1 MSDHDFLSAFEN
13 CTLPAAEW
21 THEAHIRMAWLML
34 KRSPYDVALEQI
46 RRGINRYNDTV
57 LKKENAYHET
67 ITVAFTRLIAVGR
80 SSLPDGHLFSE
91 FKSAHPLLLDN
102 KLSALLHHYERTTL
116 FNDEARA
123 RFVAPDL
130 VPLPELIEPPHH

>member
-1 MSDHDFLSAFEN
+1 MSDHDFLSSFEN

-34 KRSPYDVALEQI
+34 KRSPYDVALEKI

-80 SSLPDGHLFSE
+80 YNMPDGHLFSE
-91 FKSAHPLLLDN
+91 FKSTHPLLLDN

-116 FNDEARA
+116 FSDEARA

-130 VPLPELIEPPHH
+130 GPLPELIEPPHH